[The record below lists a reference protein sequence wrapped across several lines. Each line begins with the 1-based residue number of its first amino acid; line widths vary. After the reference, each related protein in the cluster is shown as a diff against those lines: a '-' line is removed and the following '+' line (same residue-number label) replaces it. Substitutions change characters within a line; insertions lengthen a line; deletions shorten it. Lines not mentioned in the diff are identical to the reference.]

1 MRNKFQEW
9 FRQADYD
16 MDTAD
21 AMFASGRY
29 FYAVFMCHL
38 SLEKALK
45 GLIANRLDELPPKTH
60 NLLYLLNMLAL
71 QPPSA
76 LERFIARL
84 NTASV
89 ATRYPDD
96 LAKMQA
102 AYTENV
108 TKELIMKSKEVL
120 EWAKTQLQQQ

>member
-45 GLIANRLDELPPKTH
+45 GLIAKRLDELPPKTH

>member
-60 NLLYLLNMLAL
+60 NLLYLHCSHLLIWND
-71 QPPSA
+71 S
-76 LERFIARL
+76 
-84 NTASV
+84 S
-89 ATRYPDD
+89 PD
-96 LAKMQA
+96 
-102 AYTENV
+102 
-108 TKELIMKSKEVL
+108 
-120 EWAKTQLQQQ
+120 

>member
-1 MRNKFQEW
+1 
-9 FRQADYD
+9 
-16 MDTAD
+16 
-21 AMFASGRY
+21 
-29 FYAVFMCHL
+29 
-38 SLEKALK
+38 
-45 GLIANRLDELPPKTH
+45 
-60 NLLYLLNMLAL
+60 
-71 QPPSA
+71 
-76 LERFIARL
+76 L

>member
-1 MRNKFQEW
+1 
-9 FRQADYD
+9 

-45 GLIANRLDELPPKTH
+45 GLIAKRLDELPPKTH